1 MTENEKRKP
10 VNSEAEERP
19 AGLFLSVKRGEGIT
33 LRDDLYD
40 FSSLLDAAKM
50 ARRRGSRLRLIDTGI
65 LDRYQLEW
73 LAEAG
78 ADLYTSDE
86 VRSDFLELELVS
98 RACKKGGATCV
109 CFHHGSLDSEA
120 DEGRGSLS
128 LPDLQNLGRAGVYLH
143 LTNRHRERDS
153 LQLNALSFDCRK
165 GGSWLVYYH
174 HGALDFSLDELAKN
188 RAWIHTSERIFQEV
202 EDPALILDQLRSA
215 ISEGLR
221 FILHVENGLDISL
234 LRDVYAARAW
244 ILFRSSLFDHKSP
257 LRALERKTRQKKLD
271 FRAYYLYPNLMP

>member
-1 MTENEKRKP
+1 MS
-10 VNSEAEERP
+10 SESEDQTDM
-19 AGLFLSVKRGEGIT
+19 LFPSVKRGEGIT

-40 FSSLLDAAKM
+40 LSALLDAAKI
-50 ARRRGSRLRLIDTGI
+50 ARRKGIRLRLIDTGI

-78 ADLYTSDE
+78 VDLYTSDE
-86 VRSDFLELELVS
+86 ARPDFLELELVS
-98 RACKKGGATCV
+98 KACKKGRATCV
-109 CFHHGSLDSEA
+109 CFHHGSLDAET
-120 DEGRGSLS
+120 EEETGSLS
-128 LPDLQNLGRAGVYLH
+128 LPDLQNLGRAGIYLH
-143 LTNRHRERDS
+143 LTNRHKERDS
-153 LQLNALSFDCRK
+153 IRLNALSFDCRK

-215 ISEGLR
+215 ISAGLR

-257 LRALERKTRQKKLD
+257 LRKLERKTRQKKLD